1 MQERFLTQQ
10 GNMQPG
16 IRKKLLENKPRIIA
30 VGGGKGGVGKSVVAS
45 MLGICL
51 ASMNKKTVLLDA
63 DFSGANLHGYLGTIN
78 LNKTL
83 HQYFQRKT
91 YDLNEIVQQ
100 TFFRNLFL
108 VAGTPGLPG
117 AAHFKYW
124 EKQKLLRSI
133 HKIHADYVILDLGAG
148 NDYNTADLFLDADDG
163 IIVANN
169 DTLSIHDAYGFTRV
183 ALLRKL
189 QRTFRNWPEI
199 MDLLEQVGHIGNGSV
214 VQPMKDILRQMSR
227 FPNTLKLLIGKQIDA
242 FRPKVVLNA
251 VEETDSRHEVQA
263 LRLAA
268 KDLLNVHLDY
278 WGQIRFD
285 KNIRTAIRNLRP
297 DLFLSADGN
306 ASEDIVR
313 MVNTNIIARE
323 LKAENPESNGWAKL
337 DTYSH
342 IQNTEHHVPICSFRC
357 IAWNCCAKRNGGAA
371 CTALS
376 PVPIRKAASF

>member
-1 MQERFLTQQ
+1 MQKHYLTQHS
-10 GNMQPG
+10 NMQPG
-16 IRKKLLENKPRIIA
+16 IQNKILKNETRVIA

-51 ASMNKKTVLLDA
+51 ASMNKRVVLLDA

-78 LNKTL
+78 QNKTL

-91 YDLNEIVQQ
+91 YDLNEIVQP

-108 VAGTPGLPG
+108 IAGTPGLPG

-148 NDYNTADLFLDADDG
+148 NDYNTADLFLEADDG

-169 DTLSIHDAYGFTRV
+169 DTFSVHDAYGFIRV

-199 MDLLEQVGHIGNGSV
+199 MDMLEQVGHIGNGSAL
-214 VQPMKDILRQMSR
+214 QPMKNILSQMNK
-227 FPNTLKLLIGKQIDA
+227 FPKTLKLLIEKQISA
-242 FRPKVVLNA
+242 FHPKVILNA
-251 VEETDSRHEVQA
+251 VEETDSRHEIQA

-285 KNIRTAIRNLRP
+285 ENVRSAIRKLRP
-297 DLFLSADGN
+297 DLFLAADGN

-323 LKAENPESNGWAKL
+323 LKAENCISSGWAKL
-337 DTYSH
+337 DSYSQT
-342 IQNTEHHVPICSFRC
+342 QNTEQRVPICSIRC
-357 IAWNCCAKRNGGAA
+357 IAWNCCAKRDGGAP
-371 CTALS
+371 CTVLS
-376 PVPIRKAASF
+376 PVPLRKAASF